1 MADKSFQRAESMTP
15 ITTALPDGVVPVE
28 APLPDGVVAAG
39 AGALPEGVVPVNSST
54 NMVTPAGNVV
64 GVDPSQV
71 GDALRRGYRHA
82 EAADLLKHQR
92 HEQYGGVG
100 QGLAA
105 AAEGAAGALTFG
117 LAPKIET
124 ATGLTTPE
132 AILARK
138 EEHPILHGAGTVA
151 GVAIPLALTGGASA
165 PLEGAAVA
173 GEGALAGARAVAG
186 LTAPALIARAGRAAA
201 AATEGLGIPG
211 IAGRVLPATAS
222 AALEGGLYGGEDVV
236 ERHFIGDPSLTAEKA
251 MLEVGLSALI
261 PGVLAGGGKLVGEAL
276 APLGDKLIA
285 KGAAAAQQKAVL
297 EAEKE
302 EASLAGAMRERT
314 ANAYRQMERVELALA
329 NPALPAEERASL
341 EAFKASPEY
350 ADLVKANA
358 KSIAENAPGALAE
371 REGARGT
378 LAEFQEQR
386 PAQESARAEALQD
399 PARLGSLVNE
409 RLIQRYGSRAV
420 LGSLMGHLVGA
431 PGGVGALG
439 GISYGY
445 MKDVIK
451 RIVKDPAM
459 FSTVGRVL
467 KSPLETLSAMMGLG
481 KYASAT
487 DDVIASGVSGIFGG
501 ATKSATAKAVEG
513 VTPKNFP
520 DVSANLNNFN
530 SNPDRLAEHVGQE
543 SGPLQTHAP
552 ATTAGIHA
560 LAARVVQHLGQNLPQ
575 GGQRQLLDPEFRPS
589 PTQLAELNQRMDV
602 AQRGPAALLHH
613 VANGTLTSAHLAAS
627 QAMYPSLHQEML
639 AKVGEALA
647 EHMAEKKPI
656 PTKIRTGLS
665 RLLGSPL
672 DRAHTGISI
681 AATQALYAAQPAQP
695 GPGNAPKG
703 GKSGGQ
709 THFGNRLATD
719 TQGVS
724 SRMSSTA

>member
-1 MADKSFQRAESMTP
+1 MAGNSFTRAESMTP
-15 ITTALPDGVVPVE
+15 LTTALPDGLVPE
-28 APLPDGVVAAG
+28 QAPLPAGLVPDAG
-39 AGALPEGVVPVNSST
+39 AAHLPEGLVPEQSVA

-92 HEQYGGVG
+92 QEQYGGAG
-100 QGLAA
+100 QGAIAA
-105 AAEGAAGALTFG
+105 LEGAASAATFG
-117 LAPKIET
+117 LSNKIAS

-132 AILARK
+132 AQLARK

-151 GVAIPLALTGGASA
+151 GVAIPLALTGGAAA
-165 PLEGAAVA
+165 PLEAAEA
-173 GEGALAGARAVAG
+173 APGIAQTVAG

-201 AATEGLGIPG
+201 TATESLGIPG
-211 IAGRVLPATAS
+211 IAGRVLPVTAS

-261 PGVLAGGGKLVGEAL
+261 PGVLAGGGKLVAEAL

-302 EASLAGAMRERT
+302 EASLLGAARERQ
-314 ANAYRQMERVELALA
+314 ANAYRQMERIEVALN
-329 NPALPAEERASL
+329 NPATSMADREALN
-341 EAFKASPEY
+341 AFKATPEY

-358 KSIAENAPGALAE
+358 ESILKQAPEALASKEGAQEALAE
-371 REGARGT
+371 FREG
-378 LAEFQEQR
+378 R
-386 PAQESARAEALQD
+386 PAQEAARAAELQD
-399 PARLGSLVNE
+399 PGRLGALVNE

-459 FSTVGRVL
+459 YSTVGRVL

-481 KYASAT
+481 KYANAT
-487 DDVIASGVSGIFGG
+487 DDLIASGVAGIFGG
-501 ATKSATAKAVEG
+501 TSKSATAKAVEG
-513 VTPKNFP
+513 ITPKNFP

-530 SNPDRLAEHVGQE
+530 SNPDRLADHVGQE
-543 SGPLQTHAP
+543 AGPLQTHAP

-627 QAMYPSLHQEML
+627 QAMYPSLHQEMV

-647 EHMAEKKPI
+647 EHMAEKRPI

-672 DRAHTGISI
+672 DRSHTGMSI

-695 GPGNAPKG
+695 NPANAPKPV
-703 GKSGGQ
+703 KSSVQ
-709 THFGNRLATD
+709 THFGGRLATD

-724 SRMSSTA
+724 SRMAGTA